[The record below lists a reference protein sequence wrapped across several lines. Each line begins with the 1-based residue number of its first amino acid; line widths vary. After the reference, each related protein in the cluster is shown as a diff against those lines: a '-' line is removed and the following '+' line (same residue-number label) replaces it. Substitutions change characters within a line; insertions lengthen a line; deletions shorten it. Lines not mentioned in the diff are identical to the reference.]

1 MNETLNNKIFKLI
14 AAIVLIITLV
24 LLGVVWNN
32 ISKSYHENI
41 VNTLQVSE
49 NIINNELIDRQLELV
64 QNAKLLVNDYSFQR
78 VIANNNN
85 DKRANTVVAQALTNY
100 KNKLTA
106 AFVSLNAI
114 DGTSIASSGS
124 LANAINSKKYAS
136 NIEKARIN
144 GQASELLTVDQ
155 KLVWMLWLPINYNG
169 ENSNSYLVAGFE
181 LDDRYMEYLSALV
194 GVQVSM
200 VVKSEAFFIRSSV
213 DNTKKNMGY
222 LEASLL
228 NETMNPLV
236 YLNPLFNK
244 NTLFS
249 RKFPL
254 PAEGSVKSSVYVSVN
269 ASKHKSN
276 FLNLQVT
283 VAIISL
289 AALLLA
295 ILAARLLAR
304 QITQPLERLVLHANE
319 IASGKYGG
327 DVKLNSSSREI
338 DQLLS
343 AFTSMQ
349 AGVQM
354 RESEIVFQAQH
365 DMLTNLYNRNYIKEV
380 IDNNL
385 SKGIAFQA
393 IGINIVQFRN
403 LNDIFGYEYG
413 DMCLTQLAN
422 RIFSKGGKAARVSGG
437 EILWLPEQSLTLPEI
452 AEIKAELENNIVI
465 DSNRIPM
472 KVALGI
478 IDGPIDTANAE
489 DLFRRMSIII
499 DEAQETLP
507 MIVSFNNALEDK
519 YLRNLK
525 IVNKLKQALIGNSEY
540 LTLNYQPKLN
550 LQTNQVDHAEALIR
564 WNDPELGFVP
574 PDEFINIAEQAGII
588 NSVTEWVLNQVI
600 SDLQV
605 FAEHGIDIC
614 VAINISAQDLLNN
627 NFVMSARDLLRSND
641 VPDNAVELELTE
653 SVIVKDADK
662 AIEHMQLLRNQG
674 FVLSIDDFGTGYSSL
689 SYLTQLPCDIIKID
703 KCFVM
708 PFATQTG
715 EQAICKAILN
725 LADSFSKMVTA
736 EGVEDAE
743 TLATLRKWGCQ
754 YAQGYYISR
763 PIPVDDFV
771 LWVKDWHQKKLSLLT

>member
-78 VIANNNN
+78 VIANYNN
-85 DKRANTVVAQALTNY
+85 DQYAKADVASALANY
-100 KNKLTA
+100 KQKLTA
-106 AFVSLNAI
+106 AFVSLNAL
-114 DGTSIASSGS
+114 DGSTIASSGL
-124 LANAINSKKYAS
+124 LANTISNKKYAS
-136 NIEKARIN
+136 KIEQVRIN
-144 GQASELLTVDQ
+144 GQASELLTFDQ
-155 KLVWMLWLPINYNG
+155 KLVWMLWLPVNYNG
-169 ENSNSYLVAGFE
+169 EKSTSYLAAGFE
-181 LDDRYMEYLSALV
+181 LNDQYMDHLSALV
-194 GVQVSM
+194 GAQVSM
-200 VVKSEAFFIRSSV
+200 AVESEAFFIRSSLE
-213 DNTKKNMGY
+213 NTPKNLAY

-228 NETMNPLV
+228 DNQMNPLL
-236 YLNPLFNK
+236 YLNPLFNT

-249 RKFPL
+249 QKFTL

-269 ASKHKSN
+269 ASKHKSD
-276 FLNLQVT
+276 FLSLQIT

-289 AALLLA
+289 VALILA

-304 QITQPLERLVLHANE
+304 QITQPIERLALYAEE
-319 IASGKYGG
+319 IANGKYGE
-327 DVKLNSSSREI
+327 DVKLESSTREI
-338 DQLLS
+338 DQLFG

-354 RESEIVFQAQH
+354 RESEIVFQAQR
-365 DMLTNLYNRNYIKEV
+365 DMLTQLYNRNYIKEV
-380 IDNNL
+380 IDNHLN
-385 SKGIAFQA
+385 KGIAFQA

-413 DMCLTQLAN
+413 DMCLMQLSN
-422 RIFSKGGKAARVSGG
+422 RITAKGGKAARVSGG
-437 EILWLPEQSLTLPEI
+437 EILWLPEDSLTLPEI
-452 AEIKAELENNIVI
+452 AGIKAELENNII
-465 DSNRIPM
+465 IENNRIPM

-478 IDGPIDTANAE
+478 IDGPLDTANAE

-525 IVNKLKQALIGNSEY
+525 IVNKLKQALIGNSKH
-540 LTLNYQPKLN
+540 LSLHYQPKLN
-550 LQTNQVDHAEALIR
+550 LQDNQVDHAEALIR

-605 FAEHGIDIC
+605 FAKHDIEIC
-614 VAINISAQDLLNN
+614 VAVNISAQDLLNE
-627 NFVMSARDLLRSND
+627 NFVMSARDLLRSNN
-641 VPDNAVELELTE
+641 VPDNAIELELTE

-662 AIEHMQLLRNQG
+662 AIAHMKLLRNQG

-715 EQAICKAILN
+715 EQAICRAILN
-725 LADSFSKMVTA
+725 LADSFSKLVTA
-736 EGVEDAE
+736 EGVEDEE

-771 LWVKDWHQKKLSLLT
+771 LWVKDWHHKTFSPMT